1 MLIMVSSTSSH
12 QTGVSNLLIFDV
24 LNKIGHQFLKSTSFF
39 VKLCFQCETEMF
51 KSTEGQVLVYVFS
64 YLKKFT
70 VSKVSAV
77 MFIIQ
82 NSNFIKVIVCL
93 FLKCSALISFC
104 VSFFVVAYVG
114 IYIILCTTQTNSLYN
129 ISYFTESFKEPR
141 LWVDAISQ
149 NAFDTGAGMGI
160 FIPYSSFMSVDNA
173 IVKYGI
179 FIPSLNNLIR

>member
-1 MLIMVSSTSSH
+1 M
-12 QTGVSNLLIFDV
+12 
-24 LNKIGHQFLKSTSFF
+24 
-39 VKLCFQCETEMF
+39 
-51 KSTEGQVLVYVFS
+51 
-64 YLKKFT
+64 
-70 VSKVSAV
+70 
-77 MFIIQ
+77 
-82 NSNFIKVIVCL
+82 CL

-129 ISYFTESFKEPR
+129 VSYFTESFKEPR